1 MNNKN
6 IKMEIRDRRNDEEI
20 ENEGDV
26 FLGIIAKEEKEED
39 GYTVEGIILGE
50 APRNLVLEM
59 AARIAFSA
67 IENTSDDTVEILLST
82 EKFTKQ
88 LSKYITQKLREDKAT
103 DDEFAEEY
111 DH

>member
-6 IKMEIRDRRNDEEI
+6 IRMKIQDRRNNEVI

-26 FLGIIAKEEKEED
+26 FMGIMANKEED
-39 GYTVEGIILGE
+39 GYAVTGAVIGE

-67 IENTSDDTVEILLST
+67 IESSSDDTVEILLST

-103 DDEFAEEY
+103 EEC